1 MSGIDV
7 DEGYLDFLR
16 TDHEDLS
23 SIFCSELIAHTY
35 QELGLI
41 SEYQLS

>member
-1 MSGIDV
+1 MSSIDV

-23 SIFCSELIAHTY
+23 SIFCSELVAHAY

-41 SEYQLS
+41 GKYF